1 MATVFVSQGVPHYDL
16 HSQAPN
22 HDYFHYFFKISFI
35 VFNSPLPAAIGSTPS
50 RWRFLKNTWLPGRP
64 WVPGN
69 MLRSNGGP
77 YVIDHVTKLVAIGI

>member
-1 MATVFVSQGVPHYDL
+1 MTCTVKRRTMTIFII
-16 HSQAPN
+16 
-22 HDYFHYFFKISFI
+22 FFKYRLLFLIHPFQR
-35 VFNSPLPAAIGSTPS
+35 PLVQPHRGGD
-50 RWRFLKNTWLPGRP
+50 FKKNTWLPGRP